1 MMLCVISYWVLSGAP
16 RAADSAAKLLRTHPT
31 KTLKWRD
38 VYLKLTRHNGRA
50 GTHGTYNPKHNDR
63 SFNLANSEH
72 IDQERAKGNIYWD
85 CYHGIRSA
93 SDKDKQTAA
102 FSDVEKMFYEIHYS
116 HFVENQNAR
125 NAKIRHTER
134 NRTIEDL
141 LAGKKTCP
149 EETIYQ
155 FGTLDGLALVEGKV
169 NESKKAKIARPE
181 QAPTDYTAYWVVRPG
196 DKAEPSMQIPGAIIG
211 SEEEARLFEGWFL
224 EDGTRL
230 EDSPYYM
237 GPGAD
242 HVGNL
247 DRDVTFYGHWR
258 TAESGEGSPDGGD
271 GFGTLLVGVAVVDVA
286 GVVAYQVGTELIL
299 DQLLPA
305 GVAVSHTRAELA
317 MFLWNTAGRPAPATL
332 PAFAEVAD
340 PELAQAAQWAIEQG
354 YLKARADGSFKPDK
368 GVAKWRVIRG
378 YRAVTEP

>member
-1 MMLCVISYWVLSGAP
+1 MLCVISYWVLSGAP

-299 DQLLPA
+299 DKLLPA
-305 GVAVSHTRAELA
+305 GVAVPHTRAELA

-332 PAFAEVAD
+332 PAFADVAD